1 VLILAAQIQID
12 FYAISLSPFGS
23 FRLKCIL
30 FICAIRIQKS
40 ELLLLLEDKRGK
52 IRVEIICRANDLR
65 IVEQPSIIF

>member
-1 VLILAAQIQID
+1 
-12 FYAISLSPFGS
+12 
-23 FRLKCIL
+23 LKCIL